1 MTELADQQ
9 FENAYRVL
17 VEDVEPFEAVADARL
32 HHQLIPNQVV
42 TENYTSPFSAENVV
56 IQSPEYVITG
66 ELSLF
71 RFFFLKKKGKY
82 RYRHC
87 HIRMG

>member
-32 HHQLIPNQVV
+32 HRQLIPNQVV
-42 TENYTSPFSAENVV
+42 TENYTSPFLQKMSSSKA
-56 IQSPEYVITG
+56 
-66 ELSLF
+66 LSSDH
-71 RFFFLKKKGKY
+71 R
-82 RYRHC
+82 
-87 HIRMG
+87 

>member
-1 MTELADQQ
+1 MVTNLVDQQ
-9 FENAYRVL
+9 FENADRVL
-17 VEDVEPFEAVADARL
+17 IEGVELFEAVADARL

-66 ELSLF
+66 ELL
-71 RFFFLKKKGKY
+71 
-82 RYRHC
+82 
-87 HIRMG
+87 HIGTVTSE